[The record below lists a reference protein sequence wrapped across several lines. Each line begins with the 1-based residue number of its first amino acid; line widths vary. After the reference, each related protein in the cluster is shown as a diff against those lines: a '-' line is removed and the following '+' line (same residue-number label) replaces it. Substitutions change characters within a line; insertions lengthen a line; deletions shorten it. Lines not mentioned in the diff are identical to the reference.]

1 MTDTLRHAAILGTG
15 SYAPPRIVTND
26 DLSATLETSDEWI
39 QSRTGIRERRV
50 AAPDVATSDL
60 ALQAGRAALQDA
72 GITAADLDLI
82 VVATCTPDHPGSFP
96 STASVVQAAL
106 GATNAAVFDLGAVC
120 SGFTYATHVV
130 AQMIR
135 TGSVGNALVVGAET
149 LSRILNWNDR
159 NTAVLFGDGAGA
171 VVMGPSDEPSYLA
184 GIMGADGTGGPLLNV
199 PAGGSRLP
207 LTADCLQS
215 QSNTIYQN
223 GREVY
228 KFAVVTIGEAAIQA
242 LEKAG
247 LTSQDVDCFIP
258 HQANI
263 RIISKAA
270 ERMNLPMGK
279 VFINLDR
286 YGNTSAAS
294 VPLALDEAVKSGAVK
309 PGSLVV
315 TVGFGAGLTWSA
327 NVFRWKK

>member
-15 SYAPPRIVTND
+15 SYVPPRVVTND
-26 DLSATLETSDEWI
+26 DLSATLDTSDEWI

-60 ALQAGRAALQDA
+60 ALEAARAALRNA
-72 GITAADLDLI
+72 GLTAIDLDLI

-96 STASVVQAAL
+96 STAAIIQAAL
-106 GATNAAVFDLGAVC
+106 GATKAAVFDLGAVC
-120 SGFTYATHVV
+120 SGFTYAVHVV

-135 TGSVGNALVVGAET
+135 TGSVGNALVIGAET
-149 LSRILNWNDR
+149 LSRIINWNDR

-171 VVMGPSDEPSYLA
+171 VVMGPSDEPSYLG

-199 PAGGSRLP
+199 PSGGSRLP
-207 LTADCLQS
+207 LTADCLAS

-242 LEKAG
+242 LAKAG
-247 LTSQDVDCFIP
+247 LTPADVDCFIP

-263 RIISKAA
+263 RIIAKAA
-270 ERMNLPMGK
+270 ERMELPMEK
-279 VFINLDR
+279 VFVNLDR

-294 VPLALDEAVKSGAVK
+294 VPLALDEAVQAGAVK
-309 PGSLVV
+309 LGSLVV
-315 TVGFGAGLTWSA
+315 TVGFGAGLTWAA